1 MTNHIQIG
9 KSIVKNYSDYATT
22 KTIDDRTEYF
32 PTLIVIIKGII
43 ESDTDKK
50 EQKEI
55 EKVLIDFAK
64 ELYIKSWIKHAI
76 EDEDSPDLDQEK
88 EAAISEF
95 EHYYYG

>member
-22 KTIDDRTEYF
+22 ETIDDRAEYF
-32 PTLIVIIKGII
+32 PTLRVIIKGII

-55 EKVLIDFAK
+55 EKVLIEPAHK
-64 ELYIKSWIKHAI
+64 LKKNK
-76 EDEDSPDLDQEK
+76 P
-88 EAAISEF
+88 
-95 EHYYYG
+95 